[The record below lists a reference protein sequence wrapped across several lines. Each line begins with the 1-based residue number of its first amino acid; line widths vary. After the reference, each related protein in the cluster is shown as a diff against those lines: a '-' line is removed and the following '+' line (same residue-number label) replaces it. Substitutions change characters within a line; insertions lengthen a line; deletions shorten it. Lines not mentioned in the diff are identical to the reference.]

1 MKSSNSDLASLKTI
15 WSQIN
20 NNNLT
25 GYKYKTQCGQ
35 QFVYLRNVLNYIFLQ
50 FNIYLNPRL
59 VAVNA
64 NTDNTENPSYIN
76 LEIIINNFTNSTGI
90 SYPNP
95 GAYSNTHLPGNCIA
109 ELLAKWFI
117 QYNPKDSST
126 FPNNWKLNFK
136 NLPSCIIRMSNN
148 IEMSIVQGFDSS
160 NELPNE
166 LLNIKF
172 SNVKYYTDDTQS
184 ENFTGVNYSD
194 KPSPI
199 FYSSNYS
206 YQAPTSILDY
216 LFTYSL
222 PISFIG
228 AVAYTIISTLQAD
241 PSNIIANRNIIIV
254 INLYFGLCGLL
265 SFIVW
270 SNIDTSFMY
279 SGWLSPNL
287 FNINTVKLF
296 YN

>member
-1 MKSSNSDLASLKTI
+1 M
-15 WSQIN
+15 
-20 NNNLT
+20 
-25 GYKYKTQCGQ
+25 
-35 QFVYLRNVLNYIFLQ
+35 Q
-50 FNIYLNPRL
+50 FNIDLNPRL

-76 LEIIINNFTNSTGI
+76 LEIIINNFTNSTGKP
-90 SYPNP
+90 YPS
-95 GAYSNTHLPGNCIA
+95 GMYSNTHLPGECIA
-109 ELLAKWFI
+109 QLLVNWFK
-117 QYNPKDSST
+117 QYNPKDKNT
-126 FPNNWKLNFK
+126 YPNIWKVK
-136 NLPSCIIRMSNN
+136 PENLPTCMNGIS
-148 IEMSIVQGFDSS
+148 MSIVQNFDSS
-160 NELPNE
+160 IELPNE

-172 SNVKYYTDDTQS
+172 SNVEYYTDDTQS
-184 ENFTGVNYSD
+184 ENFTGINYSN

-199 FYSSNYS
+199 FYSSSSSSNSS
-206 YQAPTSILDY
+206 YQAPSSILNY

-228 AVAYTIISTLQAD
+228 AMAYTIISTLQAD

-270 SNIDTSFMY
+270 SNIDTSYMY